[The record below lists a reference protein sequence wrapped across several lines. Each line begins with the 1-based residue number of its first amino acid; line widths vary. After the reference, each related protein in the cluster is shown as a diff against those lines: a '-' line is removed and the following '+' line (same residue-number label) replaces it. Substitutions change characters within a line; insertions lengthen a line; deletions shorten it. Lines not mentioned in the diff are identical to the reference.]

1 MAGAIPKE
9 MRMKGWLA
17 LAGFALLAGCAG
29 QREVSDD
36 WTRWVCDSQTEVL
49 WRFADA
55 EKSGIDLRLGGGD
68 IVHRLKRE
76 PSGSGALYSDGNLA
90 FHTKG
95 DEGLVYWVATD
106 DLIGRGCKA
115 P

>member
-1 MAGAIPKE
+1 MLKQGCIT
-9 MRMKGWLA
+9 LA
-17 LAGFALLAGCAG
+17 LVALLGGC
-29 QREVSDD
+29 VSQPAPSDE

-49 WRFADA
+49 WRFVDSSR
-55 EKSGIDLRLGGGD
+55 ETLDLRLGGDD

-76 PSGSGALYSDGNLA
+76 PAGSGALYSDYRLA

-95 DEGLVYWVATD
+95 EEGMVYRVAGGD
-106 DLIGRGCKA
+106 PIGRGCKA

>member
-1 MAGAIPKE
+1 
-9 MRMKGWLA
+9 MRAAYA
-17 LAGFALLAGCAG
+17 LVATALVAGCASH
-29 QREVSDD
+29 EAPSDN

-55 EKSGIDLRLGGGD
+55 GRNSIDLRLGGGD

-90 FHTKG
+90 FHTRG
-95 DEGLVYWVATD
+95 EEGLVYWVATD

>member
-1 MAGAIPKE
+1 
-9 MRMKGWLA
+9 MKGWFA
-17 LAGFALLAGCAG
+17 LAGLALLAGCAG
-29 QREVSDD
+29 QQAPSDD
-36 WTRWVCDSQTEVL
+36 WTRWVCDSQAEVL

-55 EKSGIDLRLGGGD
+55 SRESVDLRLGGGD
-68 IVHRLKRE
+68 IVHRLKQE
-76 PSGSGALYSDGNLA
+76 PAGSGALYSDGNLA

>member
-1 MAGAIPKE
+1 MIATS
-9 MRMKGWLA
+9 
-17 LAGFALLAGCAG
+17 LAGLAPPGLLLAFSA
-29 QREVSDD
+29 RRPPVSDQ

-49 WRFADA
+49 WRFANGSVEQVDV
-55 EKSGIDLRLGGGD
+55 RLGGDD
-68 IVHRLKRE
+68 IVYRLTQE
-76 PSGSGALYSDGNLA
+76 PAASGVLYSDGRLS

-95 DEGLVYWVATD
+95 EEGLVYWTATD